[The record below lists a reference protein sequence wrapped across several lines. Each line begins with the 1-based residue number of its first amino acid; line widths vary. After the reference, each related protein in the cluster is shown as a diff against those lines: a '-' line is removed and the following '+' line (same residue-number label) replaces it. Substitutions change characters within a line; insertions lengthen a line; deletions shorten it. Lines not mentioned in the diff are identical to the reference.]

1 MDTWLR
7 VSHEDPFVPIQSY
20 LTRTRLS
27 MEVINLSVQFVES
40 AGNIDGFLGDID
52 RQAQPRVI
60 TDVSRLGDICPFYLS
75 DPNVVRVVGQA
86 LDLSGRYS
94 NELAYTP
101 SARHNIRTLIPYT
114 SVPTRSHG
122 IENES
127 GSNRGKGLSSG
138 LPPRAGR
145 SMLNKNNPLKRGRDN
160 SNNGEG
166 SGGAGSAKGPNNR
179 VHGVLICPYRKF
191 EHDRRGKYGCG
202 VLEFMDFGAQRYV
215 YLNKIGAVMSRC

>member
-1 MDTWLR
+1 MGAWLR

-20 LTRTRLS
+20 LTRPRLS
-27 MEVINLSVQFVES
+27 TEVINLSVQFFES
-40 AGNIDGFLGDID
+40 TGNID
-52 RQAQPRVI
+52 
-60 TDVSRLGDICPFYLS
+60 DICPFHLT

-94 NELAYTP
+94 SELAYTP
-101 SARHNIRTLIPYT
+101 SARHNVRTLIPYT

-122 IENES
+122 IENEL

-138 LPPRAGR
+138 LPSRASR

-166 SGGAGSAKGPNNR
+166 SGGTGSAKGPNNQ
-179 VHGVLICPYRKF
+179 VDDTLICPYHKF
-191 EHDRRGKYGCG
+191 EHDRRREYVCG
-202 VLEFMDFGAQRYV
+202 VLRLLDFAAQRYV
-215 YLNKIGAVMSRC
+215 YLNKIGAVMPRC